1 MQQPQ
6 PEDLQCYS
14 KAISTQNESISLS
27 ANIIRKY
34 LALTQALFIHE
45 SQCFTKAE
53 NMFLASFTEKE
64 TPDGTGIDLPSVTKQ
79 FNSRIRAD
87 LWSLSPESNKPRQAL
102 CFTQDS
108 LNLPK
113 APTAEMLNWFIFLP
127 PKKQKTTK
135 QHLNGDLAAILIST
149 DLPG

>member
-1 MQQPQ
+1 MQQPR

-53 NMFLASFTEKE
+53 TVSCPA
-64 TPDGTGIDLPSVTKQ
+64 IISV
-79 FNSRIRAD
+79 I
-87 LWSLSPESNKPRQAL
+87 AL
-102 CFTQDS
+102 MRWD
-108 LNLPK
+108 
-113 APTAEMLNWFIFLP
+113 
-127 PKKQKTTK
+127 KT
-135 QHLNGDLAAILIST
+135 NV
-149 DLPG
+149 